1 MLAGAGL
8 LLSLSGIIE
17 TPLLHPSTQPNT
29 QTRNNTRF
37 KPSKPNS
44 ATTIAI
50 ALKSGVET
58 FNARVDSQLDS
69 FLDKKGGV
77 HVVLV
82 GDKEAVSTG
91 GHTMVDV
98 YTGEFE
104 RAKKRV
110 EESGKSV
117 VIQTGEG
124 MSNRLV
130 NATTLKANTKA
141 KRMEQGHNSN
151 DTSTS
156 GWFDSDGWR
165 ADAHKNLPGFRLLFE
180 KFPDADFFMM
190 IDDDTYV
197 FLDNL
202 QRYLS
207 RYDSSKKLYFG
218 QANRFRGCD
227 GVMEYDDSLK
237 APLVAQG
244 GAGIIMSR
252 GALAAML
259 KVVDECIVKYNGC
272 WAGDIRVALCLRDV
286 DIRLQHLVGLNGWP
300 PQGNFIFSP
309 NPCEVPFT
317 YHHVLPEQMKQIHEI
332 EQSFQKQHPNRA
344 LPSAHMYHAFQKPSL
359 NPQDRDDTIR
369 DKDIERVGRAFMN
382 FNTATFEEC
391 ERRCIYYSQCVS
403 WFHDARKRCWL
414 KKSPGGKE
422 KVEGVWSGVLPNRF
436 ACEEKPWWR
445 IF

>member
-17 TPLLHPSTQPNT
+17 TPLLHPSAQPNA
-29 QTRNNTRF
+29 QTRNNSRF
-37 KPSKPNS
+37 KTSKPNS

-50 ALKSGVET
+50 ALKSGIET
-58 FNARVDSQLDS
+58 FNARVDSQLG
-69 FLDKKGGV
+69 L
-77 HVVLV
+77 
-82 GDKEAVSTG
+82 AVSKG

-104 RAKKRV
+104 RAKKA
-110 EESGKSV
+110 G
-117 VIQTGEG
+117 
-124 MSNRLV
+124 LF
-130 NATTLKANTKA
+130 NATTLKANIKVR
-141 KRMEQGHNSN
+141 RMEQGHNSN
-151 DTSTS
+151 DTT
-156 GWFDSDGWR
+156 
-165 ADAHKNLPGFRLLFE
+165 DAHKNLPGFRLLFE

-207 RYDSSKKLYFG
+207 RYDSSQKLYFG

-252 GALAAML
+252 GALEAML

-272 WAGDIRVALCLRDV
+272 W
-286 DIRLQHLVGLNGWP
+286 
-300 PQGNFIFSP
+300 GNFIFSP

-317 YHHVLPEQMKQIHEI
+317 YHHVLPDQMKQIHDI
-332 EQSFQKQHPNRA
+332 EQSFQTKHPNRA

-359 NPQDRDDTIR
+359 NPQDRDDAIR
-369 DKDIERVGRAFMN
+369 DKDVERVGRTFMN

-403 WFHDARKRCWL
+403 WFHDAKKRCWL

-422 KVEGVWSGVLPNRF
+422 KLEGVWSGVLPNRF
-436 ACEEKPWWR
+436 VCEEKPWWR

>member
-1 MLAGAGL
+1 MSIVSKANVGIFLGFNARRPSAVYDSDMECTESSPEKAPIGGMHRRFVSLPQFLWRRIGRYVNADLGMKHRRNHKKCIQPNIAEPTGEIPPLLAAN
-8 LLSLSGIIE
+8 LSGIIE
-17 TPLLHPSTQPNT
+17 TPLLHPSAQPNT
-29 QTRNNTRF
+29 QTRNNTRS

-44 ATTIAI
+44 TTTIAI

-130 NATTLKANTKA
+130 NATTLKANTKVR
-141 KRMEQGHNSN
+141 RMEQGHNSN

-207 RYDSSKKLYFG
+207 RYDSSQKLYFG

-272 WAGDIRVALCLRDV
+272 WAGDIRVALCLRDA

-317 YHHVLPEQMKQIHEI
+317 YHH
-332 EQSFQKQHPNRA
+332 
-344 LPSAHMYHAFQKPSL
+344 
-359 NPQDRDDTIR
+359 
-369 DKDIERVGRAFMN
+369 
-382 FNTATFEEC
+382 
-391 ERRCIYYSQCVS
+391 
-403 WFHDARKRCWL
+403 
-414 KKSPGGKE
+414 
-422 KVEGVWSGVLPNRF
+422 
-436 ACEEKPWWR
+436 
-445 IF
+445 